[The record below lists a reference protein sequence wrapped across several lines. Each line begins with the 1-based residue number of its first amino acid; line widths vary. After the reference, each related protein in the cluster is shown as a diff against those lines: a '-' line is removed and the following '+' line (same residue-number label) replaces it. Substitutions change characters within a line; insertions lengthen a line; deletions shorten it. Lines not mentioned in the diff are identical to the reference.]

1 MRTSF
6 YNERELLIR
15 VAAGNAQAFGEMYRH
30 YYDRLYKVALCYIK
44 EHESAEDAVQ
54 QVFCRVWEKRE
65 TIVNVLNFEAFIT
78 TAARNEIISAMR
90 RKAMQHRYI
99 HQFNQEEKIE
109 HATPEAILVNRSK
122 EAILSEAVASLS
134 PQQQRIYRL
143 SHDEGKSHA
152 QIAGEM
158 HISVNTVKWHAS
170 AALQS
175 IRCFLKNHIKELS
188 CLLLMIAV
196 SFC

>member
-1 MRTSF
+1 MRTPF
-6 YNERELLIR
+6 YNERELLMRI
-15 VAAGNAQAFGEMYRH
+15 AAGDAQAFGEMYMR

-65 TIVNVLNFEAFIT
+65 SISAILNFEAFIT
-78 TAARNEIISAMR
+78 TAARNEIIGTMR
-90 RKAMQHRYI
+90 RKAKQYRYL
-99 HQFNQEEKIE
+99 HQCNPEEKIE
-109 HATPEAILVNRSK
+109 HATPEAILVSRDK

-134 PQQQRIYRL
+134 PQQQKIYRL
-143 SHDEGKSHA
+143 SHDEGMSHA

-158 HISVNTVKWHAS
+158 RISVNTVKWHAS

-175 IRCFLKNHIKELS
+175 IRCFLKNHIEELS
-188 CLLLMIAV
+188 CLLLVI
-196 SFC
+196 SLC